1 MMNNMK
7 KQYQLFNKN
16 INKSI
21 NKNKINKIFNKINQ
35 IKIIYK

>member
-1 MMNNMK
+1 MNNMK
-7 KQYQLFNKN
+7 KQHQLFNKN

-21 NKNKINKIFNKINQ
+21 KKNKINKIFNKINQ